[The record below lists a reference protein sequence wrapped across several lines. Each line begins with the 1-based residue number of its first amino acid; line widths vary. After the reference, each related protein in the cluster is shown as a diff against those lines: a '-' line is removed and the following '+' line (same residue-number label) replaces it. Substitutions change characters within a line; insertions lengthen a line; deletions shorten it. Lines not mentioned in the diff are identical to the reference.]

1 MPVVISMSGSSGH
14 LKSQQGHSAQDQ
26 NPGTTNQNAR
36 LLWMLVGKWCGP
48 TCPSRQGIW
57 QINKN
62 VWQLL
67 QGHAAAEQPKTPTLQ
82 TEIIDYCCCYWALQ
96 PLQGHAAAA
105 QLKTPKLPTQTI
117 NGCCCYLACGR
128 LGNDAGRYLNVRL
141 VEDLSTPTKEYCN
154 CCGGIGFLAWD
165 ST

>member
-1 MPVVISMSGSSGH
+1 MPDVISMSGSSGH

-26 NPGTTNQNAR
+26 NPGTTNQNAK

-67 QGHAAAEQPKTPTLQ
+67 QGHAAA
-82 TEIIDYCCCYWALQ
+82 
-96 PLQGHAAAA
+96 A
-105 QLKTPKLPTQTI
+105 QLKTQKLPNQLLRGHWVSGMGFDIKDKLWVTRLHLIPEECLRPFQTPPRILDICRPTLAANLENSLDASPVYPKLPPGTPHSGPLT
-117 NGCCCYLACGR
+117 
-128 LGNDAGRYLNVRL
+128 VR
-141 VEDLSTPTKEYCN
+141 PPM
-154 CCGGIGFLAWD
+154 F
-165 ST
+165 